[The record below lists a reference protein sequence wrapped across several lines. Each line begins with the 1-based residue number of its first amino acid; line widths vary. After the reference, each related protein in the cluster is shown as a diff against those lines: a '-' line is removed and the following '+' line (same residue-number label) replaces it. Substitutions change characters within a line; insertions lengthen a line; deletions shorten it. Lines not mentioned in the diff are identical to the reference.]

1 MAAEVRAFVAA
12 ADRRGLELEPSD
24 KSKTGFVNVIEVKGK
39 FQARLQVPGD
49 GRGCS
54 KKRKQHPLAGVFD
67 SAEEAAV
74 NLALYKKALKEAG
87 ESVASPPK
95 QNKKHTPRQ
104 EKQPTAPAAALPP
117 RSSGAFDGL
126 GTAYSCDGR
135 AHPVRH
141 AACATCGC
149 LAASDA
155 AAWLHAAV
163 RDALLISHMCL
174 VYICVNEDNS
184 VNACE

>member
-54 KKRKQHPLAGVFD
+54 KKRKQHPLAGAFD

-74 NLALYKKALKEAG
+74 NLELFKKALSWALSFDKKEVG

-95 QNKKHTPRQ
+95 QNKKHKPRQ
-104 EKQPTAPAAALPP
+104 EKQPAAPVAAPPPVELSMALAPPTAVMGVPIPFVMQHVPLVAARASPLPTQP
-117 RSSGAFDGL
+117 LGYTPPFGMRS
-126 GTAYSCDGR
+126 
-135 AHPVRH
+135 
-141 AACATCGC
+141 
-149 LAASDA
+149 
-155 AAWLHAAV
+155 
-163 RDALLISHMCL
+163 
-174 VYICVNEDNS
+174 
-184 VNACE
+184 